1 MAVQIAHREFALLPG
16 GLGPERTAAV
26 IDMGSNSWRLVLY
39 AYRPQSSWRRIGE
52 LSEPVRIAAGLSRSG
67 ALAPAAIA
75 RGLEA
80 LEMFA
85 RACAG
90 RCIAAEDVDV
100 VATSAIR
107 DASNGADL
115 LAPARE
121 RTGFAIEVLSSEEE
135 ARMGYLAAVNSSS
148 LRDGA
153 VLDLGGGSLQLT
165 AVRDRRMVEAGSWP
179 LGAVRMTERLFGGG
193 GPVSRGELKRARR
206 AIRAELSG
214 AEWLA
219 SCGERIVGMGGAV
232 RNLATAVRRADD
244 TEPESIQGVK
254 LGRAELRGLV
264 RELAQ
269 LPACDRGL
277 PGIKSSRADII
288 LAAALVLEGALEAG
302 GFEEL
307 EVTRAGLREGVFFS
321 RRLLSG
327 TEPLLADVRGAA
339 VRNLALRCGSDPA
352 HTEHVARLALSLHD
366 SLAAGGVFDPAPGER
381 ELLEG
386 AAILHDVGMTVG
398 YDGHTGHA
406 PYVILNAGLA
416 AHTPRDA
423 ALTALVVRHLRKGF
437 PDAGEL
443 GPDGRPGD
451 AEMLARCALLV
462 RLAEQLDRG
471 EDQAVRRAG
480 FRVRPAALE
489 LRLEGDASLALWG
502 LERRAGTDA
511 FARVFGRP
519 LDA

>member
-1 MAVQIAHREFALLPG
+1 MAVQATHREFALLPG

-39 AYRPQSSWRRIGE
+39 AYRPRSSWRRLGE

-67 ALAPAAIA
+67 TLSPAAIE

-80 LEMFA
+80 LDMFA
-85 RACAG
+85 RACAARG
-90 RCIAAEDVDV
+90 ISPGDVDV

-107 DASNGADL
+107 DAANGSDL
-115 LAPARE
+115 LDTARE
-121 RTGFAIEVLSSEEE
+121 RTGFAIDVLSSEEE

-148 LRDGA
+148 LSDGA

-165 AVRDRRMVEAGSWP
+165 AVRDRRMRAAGSWP
-179 LGAVRMTERLFGGG
+179 LGAVRVTERLLPGD

-206 AIRAELSG
+206 AIRAELDGVDWLRSSG
-214 AEWLA
+214 P
-219 SCGERIVGMGGAV
+219 RIVGMGGAV

-254 LGRAELRGLV
+254 LARGELRWLV
-264 RELAQ
+264 RELAG
-269 LPACDRGL
+269 LPASGRGL

-288 LAAALVLEGALEAG
+288 LAAALVLETALEAG
-302 GFEEL
+302 GFDEL

-321 RRLLSG
+321 RRLLAGS
-327 TEPLLADVRGAA
+327 EPLLADVRGAA
-339 VRNLALRCGSDPA
+339 VRNLALRCGGDPA
-352 HTEHVARLALSLHD
+352 HTEHVSRLALSLHD
-366 SLAAGGVFDPAPGER
+366 SLVEAGVFEPAGGER

-386 AAILHDVGMTVG
+386 AAILHDAGMTVG

-406 PYVILNAGLA
+406 SYVIRNAGLA
-416 AHTPRDA
+416 AHTPRET
-423 ALTALVVRHLRKGF
+423 ALTALLVRHLRKGL
-437 PDAGEL
+437 PDASGRRGD
-443 GPDGRPGD
+443 GP
-451 AEMLARCALLV
+451 MLARCTLLL

-471 EDQAVRRAG
+471 EDQAVRGARFA
-480 FRVRPAALE
+480 VRPGALE
-489 LRLEGDASLALWG
+489 LRLEGDAALALWG

-519 LDA
+519 LALVQRRA

>member
-1 MAVQIAHREFALLPG
+1 MAVQTAHRELALLPG

-39 AYRPQSSWRRIGE
+39 AYRPHSSWRRIGE

-67 ALAPAAIA
+67 ALSEAAIA

-85 RACAG
+85 RVCAG
-90 RCIAAEDVDV
+90 RGVAPADVDV

-107 DASNGADL
+107 DAANGADL
-115 LAPARE
+115 LLGARA
-121 RTGFAIEVLSSEEE
+121 RTGFSIEVLSAEEE
-135 ARMGYLAAVNSSS
+135 ARMGYLAAVNSSD
-148 LRDGA
+148 LVHGA

-165 AVRDRRMVEAGSWP
+165 AVRGRRIVEAGSWP
-179 LGAVRMTERLFGGG
+179 LGAVRVTEQLLPGA

-206 AIRAELSG
+206 AIRG
-214 AEWLA
+214 ALEGVDWLG
-219 SCGERIVGMGGAV
+219 SCGPRIVGMGGAV

-244 TEPESIQGVK
+244 TEPDSIQGVR
-254 LGRAELRGLV
+254 LERHELRRLA
-264 RELAQ
+264 RELAA

-288 LAAALVLEGALEAG
+288 LAAALVLEAALEAG
-302 GFEEL
+302 GFESL

-321 RRLLSG
+321 RRLLAG
-327 TEPLLADVRGAA
+327 AEPLLADVRGAA
-339 VRNLALRCGSDPA
+339 VRNLALRCGGDPA
-352 HTEHVARLALSLHD
+352 HTEHVAALAVSLHD
-366 SLAAGGVFDPAPGER
+366 SLVDGGVFSADPGER
-381 ELLEG
+381 SLLEG

-423 ALTALVVRHLRKGF
+423 ALTALVVRHLRKGM
-437 PDAGEL
+437 PDAADL
-443 GPDGRPGD
+443 GPGDG
-451 AEMLARCALLV
+451 AMLARCTLLL
-462 RLAEQLDRG
+462 RLAEQLDRA
-471 EDQAVRRAG
+471 EDQSVRRAS
-480 FRVRPAALE
+480 FRVRPGGLE
-489 LRLEGDASLALWG
+489 LVLEGDASLALWG

-519 LDA
+519 LSLTA